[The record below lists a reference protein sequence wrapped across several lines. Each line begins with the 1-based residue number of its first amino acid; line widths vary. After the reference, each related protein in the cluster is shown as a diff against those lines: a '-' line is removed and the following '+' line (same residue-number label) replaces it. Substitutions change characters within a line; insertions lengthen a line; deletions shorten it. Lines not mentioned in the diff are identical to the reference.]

1 MAVTIIEY
9 KGTKLHYTERC
20 YELYRIYPNG
30 KEWFCGYFR
39 SETDYNLELLTLYRE
54 PGPDEYVIK
63 EIPSQGIPVW
73 KIHDIVKERQ
83 QHAEEE
89 RKRAIE
95 AKKLAEERKKLVEE
109 WAREEREWREKH
121 PGQARRLID
130 RRFPPLF
137 DCHALPPVC
146 STPDGIQ
153 NALRFLY
160 QKSTQKFVKAT
171 EFAKTMK
178 SHKRKKR

>member
-1 MAVTIIEY
+1 MGVKIIEY
-9 KGTKLHYTERC
+9 KGAKLHYKERC
-20 YELYRIYPNG
+20 YELYRIYPSG

-39 SETDYNLELLTLYRE
+39 SETDYNLELLTLHGE
-54 PGPDEYVIK
+54 SGPDEYVIK

-83 QHAEEE
+83 QHAEEA
-89 RKRAIE
+89 RQRAIE
-95 AKKLAEERKKLVEE
+95 AKKRAEDRKKLVEDWE
-109 WAREEREWREKH
+109 REEREWREKH

-137 DCHALPPVC
+137 SCHALPPVG
-146 STPDGIQ
+146 STPGGIK

-160 QKSTQKFVKAT
+160 QDSAQKFVKAT
-171 EFAKTMK
+171 EFAKTIK
-178 SHKRKKR
+178 PRRRKKR